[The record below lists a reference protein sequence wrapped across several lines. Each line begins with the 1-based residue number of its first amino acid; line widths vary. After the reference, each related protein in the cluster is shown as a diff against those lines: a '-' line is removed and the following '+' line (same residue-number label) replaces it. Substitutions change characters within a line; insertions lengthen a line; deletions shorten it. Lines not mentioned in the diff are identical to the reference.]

1 MTPRAPRLSLSQV
14 DYCARRFTTLARK
27 GAFAGASPARPGGG
41 GGADGAVE
49 SAREYAKQIEA
60 RTRDDELRDQTL
72 EIEFA
77 CCVSSVTVA
86 RFVCEHLSK
95 LGPSVMTRVLDTHD
109 LLVAAVP
116 LIENPPWTRRDAK
129 SGKWQKLVD
138 QKWRDV
144 PAEQLL
150 DLTKLEAQLWLL
162 LYHLVCSP
170 DVRRKYILHSFRKG
184 QLLRVRKF
192 LNEVMLDQLPVL
204 ADVQRFLDELTIYD
218 SPDAT
223 ANFASGAAGSS
234 SAFQIAGMM
243 EQVAALHE
251 KIHKGRDWDQ
261 VAGAIVAP
269 GGPFGEGSAADASD
283 ESLAKLVGVY
293 TQDGVEELLGEGA
306 SKTKELY
313 AQPVAGLTLLAV
325 RPAGLGAG
333 GDGLAEHAVEYEK
346 IPGQDAIVETSSGH
360 FVRTSGASPPR
371 PRPRRRRRT
380 APTPTR
386 TPTPRRRRRRRAR
399 PCHPAASSRP
409 RSSSGATRPS
419 RSPRR
424 RTNRSTCRSS
434 TPTARRA
441 ATRPRPP
448 SCGGRSARCASTSRS
463 RCRWCA
469 TTRSAPRPA
478 TCTSAATAMSRRRC
492 RGTSRRASRART
504 RRAANAELLFS
515 YAGRALLEPAPST
528 DQPGFRQQQRGGS
541 IQTSTAAPGP
551 TRRGRSE
558 QDADQPPT
566 PVASASTPM
575 AISPVACF
583 CGDEAARCAPSRS

>member
-1 MTPRAPRLSLSQV
+1 M
-14 DYCARRFTTLARK
+14 
-27 GAFAGASPARPGGG
+27 
-41 GGADGAVE
+41 
-49 SAREYAKQIEA
+49 
-60 RTRDDELRDQTL
+60 
-72 EIEFA
+72 
-77 CCVSSVTVA
+77 TVA

-129 SGKWQKLVD
+129 SGASSARARARSFVAGEAQAPRFSSSRHAPPRFSGKWQKLVD

-269 GGPFGEGSAADASD
+269 GGPFGEGAATDASD

-360 FVRTSGASPPR
+360 FVRTKWRVAAAPATPPPPPDGADADADAEASPPPPP
-371 PRPRRRRRT
+371 PRAAVPSGCKLK
-380 APTPTR
+380 AEVQLGGHTPIAVAATSDK
-386 TPTPRRRRRRRAR
+386 PLDLPLVNADGAAR
-399 PCHPAASSRP
+399 GDTPAAAKLWRQI
-409 RSSSGATRPS
+409 GAVREHLAIQVQMV
-419 RSPRR
+419 RDDKL
-424 RTNRSTCRSS
+424 RTEAGDVYVCGDCYVS
-434 TPTARRA
+434 TPV
-441 ATRPRPP
+441 PR
-448 SCGGRSARCASTSRS
+448 
-463 RCRWCA
+463 
-469 TTRSAPRPA
+469 
-478 TCTSAATAMSRRRC
+478 
-492 RGTSRRASRART
+492 
-504 RRAANAELLFS
+504 
-515 YAGRALLEPAPST
+515 
-528 DQPGFRQQQRGGS
+528 
-541 IQTSTAAPGP
+541 
-551 TRRGRSE
+551 
-558 QDADQPPT
+558 
-566 PVASASTPM
+566 
-575 AISPVACF
+575 
-583 CGDEAARCAPSRS
+583 DE